1 MSGTNSVGY
10 VPSTVQEMFA
20 EVFNDGLMIWI
31 DDLLGYEDGDERLLV
46 LLKKVLQI
54 CADKGLKLNGK
65 KCSFYLREA
74 LWCGRVVSRKGV
86 RYDLARIDALTKLPA
101 PTTGQELQQF
111 VCALNWMRTS
121 LPSFKKLVDPLVK
134 MMEAVYERTGG
145 RKKTQMR
152 AVKLADVG
160 WGEAE
165 VACPERCKLALK
177 NALQLAHP
185 EPAKLLTVHTDASD
199 EHWGRQPL
207 RFPVTMQHGQLANK
221 STSR

>member
-1 MSGTNSVGY
+1 
-10 VPSTVQEMFA
+10 
-20 EVFNDGLMIWI
+20 
-31 DDLLGYEDGDERLLV
+31 
-46 LLKKVLQI
+46 
-54 CADKGLKLNGK
+54 
-65 KCSFYLREA
+65 
-74 LWCGRVVSRKGV
+74 
-86 RYDLARIDALTKLPA
+86 
-101 PTTGQELQQF
+101 ELQQF

-199 EHWGRQPL
+199 EHWGAATTQIPRDHATRAISEQEHEPL
-207 RFPVTMQHGQLANK
+207 MMLSGSFLGAARRWAIVEK
-221 STSR
+221 